1 MPDPRTTAPAPG
13 SPRSSFRPD
22 TGPQVDRA
30 CVRGGRHGRNRGL
43 PDISVTRSDIRDGS
57 VPLPS
62 LPRHAPV
69 TVLPR
74 LSYPALSP
82 RPQPAQGRGERAES
96 LLGRQLAVSDPFR
109 APPCEVSSLPGASL
123 RGPTLFEAPAWGAA
137 SFPRAPASR
146 PTSLPGSASFK
157 AALIP
162 LTPPYRG
169 STSNHRPRASRLR
182 SAGSGT
188 ASGRPWRGCR
198 RGCRP
203 RSAWRPGPQ
212 PGRAPRA
219 PLRSHR

>member
-1 MPDPRTTAPAPG
+1 MPRKARWRPWRDEEVPA
-13 SPRSSFRPD
+13 SPLHHNSRLDS
-22 TGPQVDRA
+22 
-30 CVRGGRHGRNRGL
+30 RGV

-137 SFPRAPASR
+137 SFPPGASVPPHIPPR
-146 PTSLPGSASFK
+146 KRASFK

-169 STSNHRPRASRLR
+169 STSKHRPRASRLR